1 MLDPIE
7 LEILQNALTAAA
19 AEMDVTM
26 WRTSRS
32 TIVREMLDYSTAIFD
47 AEGFNVAQSA
57 RIPQHLNSMGFCLRT
72 VVERF
77 IPLEQWEDGDII
89 ITNDPYCGGQHLPD
103 IAAFR
108 PVFHEGRRVAIVGTL
123 CHHLDVGGMSPGS
136 YSANATEVYQEGLR
150 IPPLKLFKRG
160 VRVEEVWAL
169 IGQNVRQPATVL
181 GDLQSQIA
189 SLEVGA
195 ASIAKL
201 AAKYGA
207 DVLTTACRQL
217 LDSSEASMRDV
228 IARMPDGTYEFE
240 DFLDDDGINADRPV
254 RIHAVVTIKGDELTV
269 DLSGSSPE
277 VPGPINATL
286 GSSSSAIH
294 FAVIACADRPIMPN
308 AGCYR
313 PVKIIAPEGLIVNAR
328 HPAPVAHRIAPCH
341 VLLNV
346 LFGALAQAVPDRIPT
361 AYYGV
366 SYVCS
371 FQTVAADNSRRV
383 LVEIEVGG
391 CGGHP
396 AGDGASAYSFGMH
409 NNASIPMEMIE
420 SEMPL
425 SFTRYGLLPDTGGAG
440 KHRGGLGLVREWRVD
455 AERATFTAQ
464 MDRFRYRPYGLQGGK
479 PGAAGR
485 LTLIRDG
492 KEIPLHSKV
501 GNMPLQ
507 KGDIIRLET
516 SGGGGYGD
524 PKQRS
529 REAVHR
535 DVEQGYVSLESAR
548 SEYAFGNGQALRLC
562 ESLIH
567 CQPVG
572 EKRSI
577 NGIVKIKTVM

>member
-1 MLDPIE
+1 MTSLDAIE

-72 VVERF
+72 IVERF
-77 IPLEQWEDGDII
+77 IPLEQWEDGDIV

-108 PVFHEGRRVAIVGTL
+108 PVFHQGRRVAIVGTL

-160 VRVEEVWAL
+160 VRGEEVWAM

-195 ASIAKL
+195 ASVAKL

-207 DVLTTACRQL
+207 EVLTSACQQL
-217 LDSSEASMRDV
+217 LDSSEASMREV
-228 IARMPDGTYEFE
+228 ISRMPDGVYEFE
-240 DFLDDDGINADRPV
+240 DFLDDDGINTESPV
-254 RIHAVVTIKGDELTV
+254 RIHAKITVKGDELTV

-277 VPGPINATL
+277 VTGPINATL

-294 FAVIACADRPIMPN
+294 FAVMACADRPLMPN

-313 PVKIIAPEGLIVNAR
+313 PVTIIAPEGLIINAR
-328 HPAPVAHRIAPCH
+328 HPAPVAHRIAPGH

-346 LFGALAQAVPDRIPT
+346 LFGALAQAVPDRIPA

-371 FQTVAADNSRRV
+371 FQTVSADNSRRV

-409 NNASIPMEMIE
+409 NNASIPIEMIE
-420 SEMPL
+420 SDMPL
-425 SFTRYGLLPDTGGAG
+425 SFTRYGLLPDSGGAG
-440 KHRGGLGLVREWRVD
+440 QHRGGLGLVREWRID

-464 MDRFRYRPYGLQGGK
+464 MDRFRFRPYGLQGGK

-492 KEIPLHSKV
+492 KETPLHSKV
-501 GNMPLQ
+501 GNMPL
-507 KGDIIRLET
+507 KRGDIIRLET
-516 SGGGGYGD
+516 SGGGGHGN
-524 PKQRS
+524 PKERA
-529 REAVHR
+529 RDAVQW
-535 DVEQGYVSLESAR
+535 DLEQGYVTAEAAQD
-548 SEYAFGNGQALRLC
+548 YY
-562 ESLIH
+562 
-567 CQPVG
+567 
-572 EKRSI
+572 
-577 NGIVKIKTVM
+577 

>member
-1 MLDPIE
+1 MRALDAIE

-47 AEGFNVAQSA
+47 ADGFNVAQSA
-57 RIPQHLNSMGFCLRT
+57 RIPQHLNSMGYCLRT
-72 VVERF
+72 LVERF
-77 IPLEQWEDGDII
+77 IPLDRWQDGDIV

-160 VRVEEVWAL
+160 VRVEEVWAM

-195 ASIAKL
+195 ASLSKL
-201 AAKYGA
+201 AIKYGSE
-207 DVLTTACRQL
+207 VLTAACRQL
-217 LDSSEASMRDV
+217 LDSSEAGMREV
-228 IARMPDGTYEFE
+228 IARMPDGIYEFE
-240 DFLDDDGINADRPV
+240 DFLDDDGIDTDRPV
-254 RIHAVVTIKGDELTV
+254 RIHAKVIIQGSELTV

-286 GSSSSAIH
+286 GSSSSAIN
-294 FAVIACADRPIMPN
+294 FAVMACADRPIMPN

-313 PVKIIAPEGLIVNAR
+313 PVKIIAPEGLIINAR
-328 HPAPVAHRIAPCH
+328 HPAPVAHRISPCH

-346 LFGALAQAVPDRIPT
+346 LFGALAQAVPDRIPA

-371 FQTVAADNSRRV
+371 FQTVEADNSRRV

-409 NNASIPMEMIE
+409 NNSSIPIEMIE
-420 SEMPL
+420 SDMPL
-425 SFTRYGLLPDTGGAG
+425 SITRYALLPDSGGPG
-440 KHRGGLGLVREWRVD
+440 KHRGGLGLLREWRINS
-455 AERATFTAQ
+455 ERATFTAQ
-464 MDRFRYRPYGLQGGK
+464 MDRFRFRPYGLEGGG

-485 LTLIRDG
+485 LTLVRDG
-492 KEIPLHSKV
+492 KETALHSKV
-501 GNMPLQ
+501 GNMPLK
-507 KGDIIRLET
+507 KGDLIRLET
-516 SGGGGYGD
+516 SGGGGHGD
-524 PKQRS
+524 PKERD
-529 REAVHR
+529 REAVIR
-535 DVEQGYVSLESAR
+535 DVEQNYVSLQMAR
-548 SEYAFGNGQALRLC
+548 SDY
-562 ESLIH
+562 
-567 CQPVG
+567 
-572 EKRSI
+572 
-577 NGIVKIKTVM
+577 

>member
-1 MLDPIE
+1 MTTLDAIE

-47 AEGFNVAQSA
+47 ADGFNVAQSA

-72 VVERF
+72 IVERF
-77 IPLEQWEDGDII
+77 IPLEQWEDGDIV

-108 PVFHEGRRVAIVGTL
+108 PVFHQGRRVAIVGTL

-160 VRVEEVWAL
+160 ERLEEVWAM

-181 GDLQSQIA
+181 GDLQSQVA

-195 ASIAKL
+195 ASVAKL
-201 AAKYGA
+201 ASKYGSE
-207 DVLTTACRQL
+207 VLQSACRQL
-217 LDSSEASMRDV
+217 LDSSEASMREV
-228 IARMPDGTYEFE
+228 IARMPDGIYEFE
-240 DFLDDDGINADRPV
+240 DFLDDDGIDTESPV
-254 RIHAVVTIKGDELTV
+254 RIHARITVEGDQLTV

-294 FAVIACADRPIMPN
+294 FAVMACADRPLMPN

-313 PVKIIAPEGLIVNAR
+313 PVKIVAPEGLIINAR
-328 HPAPVAHRIAPCH
+328 HPAPVAHRIAPGH

-346 LFGALAQAVPDRIPT
+346 LFGALAQAVPDRIPA

-371 FQTVAADNSRRV
+371 FQTVSTDNSRRV

-409 NNASIPMEMIE
+409 NNASIPIEMIE
-420 SEMPL
+420 SDMPL

-440 KHRGGLGLVREWRVD
+440 KHRGGLGLVREWRID

-464 MDRFRYRPYGLQGGK
+464 MDRFRFRPYGLQGGK
-479 PGAAGR
+479 PGAVGR
-485 LTLIRDG
+485 LTLLRDG
-492 KEIPLHSKV
+492 KETALHSKV
-501 GNMPLQ
+501 GNMPLR

-516 SGGGGYGD
+516 SGGGGHGD
-524 PKQRS
+524 PKERV
-529 REAVHR
+529 RDAVRR
-535 DVEQGYVSLESAR
+535 DLEQGYVTAEAAQGHS
-548 SEYAFGNGQALRLC
+548 
-562 ESLIH
+562 
-567 CQPVG
+567 
-572 EKRSI
+572 
-577 NGIVKIKTVM
+577 

>member
-150 IPPLKLFKRG
+150 IPPLKLFKQG

-346 LFGALAQAVPDRIPT
+346 LFGALAQAVPDRIPA

-425 SFTRYGLLPDTGGAG
+425 SFTRYGLLPDTGGPG

-548 SEYAFGNGQALRLC
+548 SEYAFGNG
-562 ESLIH
+562 
-567 CQPVG
+567 
-572 EKRSI
+572 
-577 NGIVKIKTVM
+577 

>member
-1 MLDPIE
+1 MTTLDAIE

-47 AEGFNVAQSA
+47 ADGFNVAQSA

-72 VVERF
+72 IVERF
-77 IPLEQWEDGDII
+77 IPLEQWEDGDIV

-108 PVFHEGRRVAIVGTL
+108 PVFHQGRRVAIVGTL

-160 VRVEEVWAL
+160 ERLEEVWAM

-195 ASIAKL
+195 ASVAKL
-201 AAKYGA
+201 ALKYGSE
-207 DVLTTACRQL
+207 VLQSACRQL
-217 LDSSEASMRDV
+217 LDSSEASMREV
-228 IARMPDGTYEFE
+228 IARMPDGMYEFE
-240 DFLDDDGINADRPV
+240 DFLDDDGIDTESPV
-254 RIHAVVTIKGDELTV
+254 RIHARITVEGDQLTV

-294 FAVIACADRPIMPN
+294 FAVMACADRLLMPN

-313 PVKIIAPEGLIVNAR
+313 PVKIVAPEGLIINAR
-328 HPAPVAHRIAPCH
+328 HPAPVAHRIAPGH

-346 LFGALAQAVPDRIPT
+346 LFGALAQAVPDRIPA

-371 FQTVAADNSRRV
+371 FQTVSTDNSRRV

-409 NNASIPMEMIE
+409 NNASIPIEMIE
-420 SEMPL
+420 SDMPL

-440 KHRGGLGLVREWRVD
+440 KHRGGLGLVREWRID

-464 MDRFRYRPYGLQGGK
+464 MDRFRFRPYGLQGGK
-479 PGAAGR
+479 PGAGGR
-485 LTLIRDG
+485 LTLLRDG
-492 KEIPLHSKV
+492 KETALHSKV
-501 GNMPLQ
+501 GNMPLR

-516 SGGGGYGD
+516 SGGGGHGD
-524 PKQRS
+524 PKERV
-529 REAVHR
+529 RDAVRR
-535 DVEQGYVSLESAR
+535 DLEQGYVTAGAAQGHS
-548 SEYAFGNGQALRLC
+548 
-562 ESLIH
+562 
-567 CQPVG
+567 
-572 EKRSI
+572 
-577 NGIVKIKTVM
+577 